1 MYASKLIFLLVKLFN
16 MPRFIARNTEHVK
29 LHVRAYWKSHYHPQ
43 FFSFRPSSKN
53 IQIMQK
59 IYSKLLLFKFSI
71 PCIFFQFSSLQNIK
85 KYTCAY
91 YCLNLLLFESFLSCS
106 ILSLIYANR
115 AERLFYFLLINASM
129 HQTSKIKVGF
139 SSSAMPPLNYS

>member
-1 MYASKLIFLLVKLFN
+1 
-16 MPRFIARNTEHVK
+16 
-29 LHVRAYWKSHYHPQ
+29 
-43 FFSFRPSSKN
+43 
-53 IQIMQK
+53 MQK

-106 ILSLIYANR
+106 IFSLIYANR

-139 SSSAMPPLNYS
+139 SSSAMPPPRLQLDSSSTVKTLYSDFRLTFGYSVNR